1 MEEYLNTKKR
11 YLAMLIFISINFL
24 SAKVINSSEIKLPTW
39 TSESPKGDK
48 FLYYTGIGSS
58 KKTLEEAKQI
68 AISDAISEIIQ
79 EGKIT
84 IDGTIYS
91 KSGEYEN
98 NDSVNTINEIVK
110 EINIKGETQKIA
122 GLKTEDVYWQED
134 EKGNEL
140 IYRYWILMRLP
151 QNIEDTNFQI
161 NQTYGF
167 APVWRSA
174 LIPGWGQFYKKQ
186 TKKSYIF
193 LGSETVLVGVAL
205 FSNYLSIHYND
216 KANKEMNITTRKEYM
231 DWSDSA
237 EAIAITTGIAA
248 GVVYI
253 YNVFDSI
260 ISKGAKKY
268 AANSNQI
275 ELYVNIN
282 KENFSISL
290 SKKW

>member
-1 MEEYLNTKKR
+1 MEEYLKTKKIG
-11 YLAMLIFISINFL
+11 LVILIFVLINFL
-24 SAKVINSSEIKLPTW
+24 SAKVINSSEKKLPTW
-39 TSESPKGDK
+39 IYESPKGDK
-48 FLYYTGIGSS
+48 FFYYSGIGSS
-58 KKTLEEAKQI
+58 KKTLEEAKHI
-68 AISDAISEIIQ
+68 AISDVISEIIQ

-84 IDGTIYS
+84 IDGSIYS

-98 NDSVNTINEIVK
+98 YEEVNTVNEIVK

-122 GLKTEDVYWQED
+122 GLKTEDIYWQE
-134 EKGNEL
+134 EENGNEL

-151 QNIEDTNFQI
+151 KNIKDINFQI

-174 LIPGWGQFYKKQ
+174 LIPGWGQFFKKQ
-186 TKKSYIF
+186 TKKGYIF
-193 LGSETVLVGVAL
+193 LGSETVLVGAAL

-248 GVVYI
+248 GVVYF

-260 ISKGAKKY
+260 TSKGAKKY

-275 ELYVNIN
+275 ELFTNIN